1 MEETIK
7 DSRLQRAISR
17 RALLQGIGGVGLAF
31 AIPPAS
37 SAAPEGRVTAPV
49 SPARKRPY
57 AVIGINQVG
66 FLPADPKHA
75 VIAATGPLASPG
87 FSIVDD
93 AIVPGTRHR
102 GKVALRPMNV
112 PREAPFQTFYAADF
126 DAFNLPGRYRL
137 RLADGRL
144 SEPFTIGKDAY
155 HQLIPLV
162 LQYFDTQRCGKHP
175 SLAHGTC
182 HADDGIAVGGPRD
195 GQHIDASGGWHDAG
209 DYLKFVETTSY
220 VAGLLTTTC
229 ERYLEMP
236 LDSSARQTMQT
247 LLSHARVGLEWLLKM
262 HPAPDEFY
270 YQVGNETDH
279 DTWRLPEKDTSANNP
294 TWKARPVF
302 FGVGANLAGRVAASL
317 AVAARLYRA
326 SDKPFAAK
334 CLAAA
339 ESAFELGLA
348 NPKVVSTLPFDFYPE
363 KTWADDMEWGAAQ
376 LFATTG
382 RRKYLDQAL
391 SFSKDAG
398 AAGEVPSVYS
408 AHAVAHMA
416 LFPHAPTSD
425 RKRLLEYV
433 RADAELIRKNADNP
447 YSLGTPLIWGTAEAA
462 AGAGLLCWT
471 YGKLSGDDSY
481 LTLSR
486 RQRDFILGC
495 NPWGISF
502 LIGAGSRYPLNPHH
516 QIANLN
522 GVELT
527 GALVGGPTSE
537 AIFKEQK
544 IVLTDGGVDTDVDNP
559 PVFPDNKDQPAV
571 YHDSVDDYVTN
582 EPAND
587 YTAKFLLLAALD
599 AFAAQ

>member
-1 MEETIK
+1 MGKIEMERQQSHGLT
-7 DSRLQRAISR
+7 R
-17 RALLQGIGGVGLAF
+17 RALFQGLGSAGLAF
-31 AIPPAS
+31 AIPSVSAAIIDEWPNTPAS
-37 SAAPEGRVTAPV
+37 R
-49 SPARKRPY
+49 ARKRPY
-57 AVIGINQVG
+57 AVIGLNQVG
-66 FLPADPKHA
+66 FLPGDPKRA

-87 FSIVDD
+87 FSIVED
-93 AIVPGTRHR
+93 AIVPGTHHR
-102 GKVALRPMNV
+102 GKVIKRSLNLPKD
-112 PREAPFQTFYAADF
+112 APFQTYYTADF
-126 DAFNLPGRYRL
+126 DAFSMPGRYRL

-155 HQLIPLV
+155 HLLIPLV
-162 LQYFDTQRCGKHP
+162 LQYFDTQHCGKHP
-175 SLAHGTC
+175 SLGDAPC
-182 HADDGIAVGGPRD
+182 HADDGIAVGGPHD
-195 GQHIDASGGWHDAG
+195 GQYIDASGGWHDAG

-220 VAGLLTTTC
+220 VTGLLTTTC
-229 ERYLEMP
+229 ERYLDMP
-236 LDSSARQTMQT
+236 LDKSARQTMQA
-247 LLSHARVGLEWLLKM
+247 LLAHTRVGLEWLLKM

-270 YQVGNETDH
+270 FQVGNESDH
-279 DTWRLPEKDTSANNP
+279 ETWRLPEKDTLAGNGAWTP
-294 TWKARPVF
+294 RPVY

-317 AVAARLYRA
+317 AVAARLYHAKDRA
-326 SDKPFAAK
+326 FAAR
-334 CLAAA
+334 CLKGA
-339 ESAFELGLA
+339 ESAYELGLA

-376 LFATTG
+376 LFTTTG
-382 RRKYLDQAL
+382 RGDYLRQAL
-391 SFSKDAG
+391 DFSKEAG
-398 AAGEVPSVYS
+398 SAGEVPSVYS
-408 AHAVAHMA
+408 AHAVAHMS
-416 LFPHAPTSD
+416 LYPHAPIAD
-425 RKRLLEYV
+425 RKRLLDYV
-433 RADAELIRKNADNP
+433 RADAEMVRKHADNP

-471 YGKLSGDDSY
+471 YGKLSGDDSF

-516 QIANLN
+516 QIANLR

-544 IVLTDGGVDTDVDNP
+544 IQLSDAGPDTEMDSP
-559 PVFPDNKDQPAV
+559 PIFPEGRDQAAV

-599 AFAAQ
+599 AFAV